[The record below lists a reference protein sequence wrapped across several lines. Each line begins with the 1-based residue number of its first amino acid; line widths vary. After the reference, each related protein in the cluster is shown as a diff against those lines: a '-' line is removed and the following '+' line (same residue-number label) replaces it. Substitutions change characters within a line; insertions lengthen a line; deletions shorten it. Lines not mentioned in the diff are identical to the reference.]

1 MIHQQGVLF
10 KCDRIFFS
18 IGLKQRNPTII
29 KVCYCGDIPFTYQQR
44 SLIYLSIGQTLAR
57 RDRTGK
63 IVIPPSGYVTM
74 RDVSVGKVAMIWN

>member
-29 KVCYCGDIPFTYQQR
+29 KVCYCGDTPFTISSDRLYI
-44 SLIYLSIGQTLAR
+44 SLLIKLWQDAIAQEKLLFRPQDMLQCGIFQLA
-57 RDRTGK
+57 K
-63 IVIPPSGYVTM
+63 
-74 RDVSVGKVAMIWN
+74 WQ